1 MKIVLQW
8 SFRFFFYPPSRVFAY
23 HSSARDNLSNCGH
36 ALMTDV
42 SLSLSACVVCTC
54 VSLEDRF
61 LFFFW
66 SSDREQTSGTTS
78 PTLGHAYDC
87 SAIPYN
93 NAALQSTSRVPCAA
107 AKNVRHFVGCCQ
119 EVPNSAA
126 RHRALHGLPHR
137 RVERSKCVYE
147 SNCLPS
153 TSWPRTVCR
162 IKYTTSRDN
171 NTRTLLTSFFILPPP
186 PLSCTRRGKAANN
199 AGVILRVTYLV
210 HRQCFVDLL
219 CVSTRAVVL

>member
-1 MKIVLQW
+1 MV
-8 SFRFFFYPPSRVFAY
+8 FPFFFYPPSRVFAY

-199 AGVILRVTYLV
+199 AGVILRRVTYLV